1 MNRSAIGIFD
11 SGIGGLTV
19 AAEVGRRL
27 PAEDIIYLGDTAR
40 LPYGT
45 KSAATVTRYA
55 ERAMELLLRYPVK
68 AVVVAC
74 NTATAHALPTLREL
88 TDMPVLGVVEPG
100 ARSAVAATRS
110 GRIGITGTEATV
122 RSEAYHRAIRALL
135 PDAELTAMAW
145 PLLVP
150 LAEEGWIDH
159 PVARLTVETYLGP
172 LVEAG
177 VDTLV
182 LGCTH
187 YPVFK
192 RLISDVLAERFGR
205 EDVVLGRLGGGRH
218 DRARRALGDRRTR
231 SPREGGAALVFLH
244 RCARALHSRRV
255 DLLSRRRPR
264 RGHRGRPVTGPAT
277 MAVRPMRLPIQ

>member
-1 MNRSAIGIFD
+1 MNRDAIGIFD

-19 AAEVGRRL
+19 AAEIGRRL

-45 KSAATVTRYA
+45 KSSATVTRYA

-74 NTATAHALPTLREL
+74 NTATAHALPTLRTL

-135 PDAELTAMAW
+135 PDVELTAMPW

-150 LAEEGWIDH
+150 LAEEGWVDH
-159 PVARLTVETYLGP
+159 PVARLTAETYLAP
-172 LVEAG
+172 MVEAG

-192 RLISDVLAERFGR
+192 PLIEDVLRQRFGR
-205 EDVVLGRLGGGRH
+205 GDIVLVDSAEAVTTEL
-218 DRARRALGDRRTR
+218 
-231 SPREGGAALVFLH
+231 S
-244 RCARALHSRRV
+244 
-255 DLLSRRRPR
+255 DLLDQRQLAAPERAGRRSFFCTDAPERFIRVGSTFFP
-264 RGHRGRPVTGPAT
+264 GGDLGSAT
-277 MAVRPMRLPIQ
+277 AIDL

>member
-135 PDAELTAMAW
+135 P
-145 PLLVP
+145 
-150 LAEEGWIDH
+150 
-159 PVARLTVETYLGP
+159 
-172 LVEAG
+172 
-177 VDTLV
+177 
-182 LGCTH
+182 
-187 YPVFK
+187 
-192 RLISDVLAERFGR
+192 
-205 EDVVLGRLGGGRH
+205 
-218 DRARRALGDRRTR
+218 TR
-231 SPREGGAALVFLH
+231 S
-244 RCARALHSRRV
+244 
-255 DLLSRRRPR
+255 
-264 RGHRGRPVTGPAT
+264 
-277 MAVRPMRLPIQ
+277 